1 MEKKNNGVL
10 IFLGISILLAGGF
23 IASGLSDI
31 SNSINQE
38 YQEDN
43 ESYRV
48 IVQDGVIYKYDTTF
62 GTIWKK
68 EDKSGAKWKEIIED
82 EEWCLKQTGQIVE

>member
-1 MEKKNNGVL
+1 LEKKNNGVL

-23 IASGLSDI
+23 IGGGLTDI
-31 SNSINQE
+31 SNNINQE

-48 IVQDGVIYKYDTTF
+48 IVQDGFIYKYDTVF

-82 EEWCLKQTGQIVE
+82 EE